1 MLQFR
6 FLLFVRFVE
15 NFFFIQ
21 IYRNFQLEPPAAL
34 LFFTHKI
41 QTTIANDDASTF
53 NVKNLRH
60 Y

>member
-41 QTTIANDDASTF
+41 QTTTPNDDATTF
-53 NVKNLRH
+53 NVKN
-60 Y
+60 